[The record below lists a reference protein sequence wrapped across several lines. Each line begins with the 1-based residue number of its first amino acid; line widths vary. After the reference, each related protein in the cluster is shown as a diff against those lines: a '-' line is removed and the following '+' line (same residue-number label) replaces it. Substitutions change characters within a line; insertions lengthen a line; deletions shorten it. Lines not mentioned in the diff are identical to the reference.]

1 MILVI
6 GGAFQ
11 GKSAYAK
18 EHFDGVG
25 SWIDGEICGFEEIF
39 SCGGIVHFHQF
50 VRRFLKEDEL
60 DRLPERLV
68 RSNPQIV
75 IVTDELGYGV
85 VPVVAGDRAWRE
97 KTGRLCTRLAS
108 NAGEVHRVVC
118 GIGMVIKNA

>member
-11 GKSAYAK
+11 GKSAYTK
-18 EHFDGVG
+18 EHFETEG
-25 SWIDGEICGFEEIF
+25 SWIDGNVCKFNEIF

-50 VRRFLKEDEL
+50 VRRFLHEDEL
-60 DRLPERLV
+60 GRLPEQLV
-68 RSNPQIV
+68 QCNPQIV

-85 VPVVAGDRAWRE
+85 VPVEAEDRAWRE
-97 KTGRLCTRLAS
+97 KTGRLCTRLAAH
-108 NAGEVHRVVC
+108 AGEVHRVVY

>member
-18 EHFDGVG
+18 EHFETEG
-25 SWIDGEICGFEEIF
+25 SWIEGEVCEFNEIF
-39 SCGGIVHFHQF
+39 SCSGIEHFHQF
-50 VRRFLKEDEL
+50 VRRFLNEEEL
-60 DRLPERLV
+60 DRLPEQLV
-68 RSNPQIV
+68 QINPQIV

-85 VPVVAGDRAWRE
+85 VPVEAGDRAWRE
-97 KTGRLCTRLAS
+97 KTGRLCTRLAA